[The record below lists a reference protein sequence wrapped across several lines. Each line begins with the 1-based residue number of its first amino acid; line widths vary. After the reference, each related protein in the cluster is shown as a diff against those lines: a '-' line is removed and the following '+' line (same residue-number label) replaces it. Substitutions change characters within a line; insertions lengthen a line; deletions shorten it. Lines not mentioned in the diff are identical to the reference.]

1 MKILKNST
9 QKDKDKKKTAKIQ
22 AKTVADKGTIEEYFY
37 MVPIEVNVS
46 QMAEV
51 IRSVTED
58 AKEIWT
64 ELDLMEIMLSS
75 DSLVFE
81 NMLDTFEEPADQAFL
96 AAKGVKAVYA
106 VNYNTKDR
114 EAVKQI
120 LSELYD
126 VFGGFMASD
135 TEDLEPIFEVY
146 EYDDFN

>member
-9 QKDKDKKKTAKIQ
+9 QKDKDKKKIAKIQ

-81 NMLDTFEEPADQAFL
+81 NMLDTFEEPTDQAFL

>member
-9 QKDKDKKKTAKIQ
+9 QKDKDKKKIAKIQ

>member
-9 QKDKDKKKTAKIQ
+9 QKDKDKKKIAKIQ

-81 NMLDTFEEPADQAFL
+81 NMLDTFEEPTDQAFL

-114 EAVKQI
+114 ETVKQI

>member
-1 MKILKNST
+1 MSGSPIVRDGKLIGAVTHVLV
-9 QKDKDKKKTAKIQ
+9 KDPTTGYGI
-22 AKTVADKGTIEEYFY
+22 I
-37 MVPIEVNVS
+37 
-46 QMAEV
+46 
-51 IRSVTED
+51 
-58 AKEIWT
+58 
-64 ELDLMEIMLSS
+64 
-75 DSLVFE
+75 FE
-81 NMLDTFEEPADQAFL
+81 NMLDTFEEPTDQAFL

-114 EAVKQI
+114 ETVKQI